1 MTYRHAFGPSAP
13 VVTVYS
19 RPGCHLCA
27 EAIDALVALHD
38 EGYRFEL
45 HEVDIESEEL
55 LLRRLLEKIP
65 VVEVD
70 GAVVSELVL
79 DEAAVRARLD
89 TVGA

>member
-1 MTYRHAFGPSAP
+1 MT

-19 RPGCHLCA
+19 RPECHLCA
-27 EAIDALVALHD
+27 EAISALVALHG
-38 EGYRFEL
+38 EGYRFDL

-55 LLRRLLEKIP
+55 LLRRMLEKIP
-65 VVEVD
+65 VVEID
-70 GAVVSELVL
+70 GIVVSELVL